1 MDTILFN
8 PTTGILIDAGQ
19 ITMSSGNSL
28 DDLDTRLTVLEQ
40 VSVPSLNSLIT
51 DTSNILA
58 NGSATLV
65 VQASNVL
72 QDQINGFSGSVVSTS
87 NVLQDQIYGLSGSLV
102 STSNGLQDQIYGLS
116 GSLLSTSNVLQD
128 QINAEVLA
136 RAASNVLVE
145 TNCSNYT
152 TSTSNILQ
160 TQLSNLTWVIPK
172 VSFSLS
178 NGSVYDATFFFLAN
192 SNYNS
197 LNTVLNRFTLNKL
210 ARLIFYS
217 SNTSN
222 GVITGRTLQMSP

>member
-87 NVLQDQIYGLSGSLV
+87 NV
-102 STSNGLQDQIYGLS
+102 LQDQIYGLS